1 MTNKW
6 NRAYIFFLG
15 TIPHLNRQ
23 NTFSVFKIHFVQQDF
38 FLLKIK
44 IWGMQ
49 AKFLQKYIYISL
61 GSKPARSESHK
72 VKLSACSYAW
82 ASNSATL
89 SAHKIVNCV
98 CCKQSC
104 WVLLLS
110 PITRSHVH
118 HICGH
123 WEILMKDLPCSSQNE
138 II

>member
-1 MTNKW
+1 MEQSLLFFSGNYSTSQQAKYFLCFQN
-6 NRAYIFFLG
+6 IFCTTG
-15 TIPHLNRQ
+15 
-23 NTFSVFKIHFVQQDF
+23 F
-38 FLLKIK
+38 FLLKIR

-61 GSKPARSESHK
+61 GSEPARSESHK

-123 WEILMKDLPCSSQNE
+123 WEILMKDPPCSSQNE